1 MSDRYFGSWQRRVA
15 FAGAVTVVAAAAFAA
30 AVATHTS
37 KAAGVSAGVDNNTL
51 VYAITDTPPDID
63 PNSSAEFVESELF
76 TNTLSR
82 LFDYKTVKRSDG
94 TYVMQSAGYQ
104 PVVGSLV
111 KSWTVSA
118 DKKTITV
125 NLRTGVKNYLGDTF
139 DAKDV
144 VYTFDRLLALKGTGT
159 FYESSIGITKTS
171 NIKVVNP
178 HKIVFKLDFPAEL
191 FFKMMSIPHM
201 GIVDSVV
208 YKQHAT
214 KSDPWSSQWAHT
226 NSVGWGPY
234 EMTQNQQGVQIVLKA
249 DPNFWGHKP
258 AVQNIIEKAVPNSSN
273 RLALLKGGAVDIAAY
288 LQPRER
294 ISLKN
299 DPNVKIAGFTPAQ
312 SHAILYMTNT
322 AKPFDNKLVRQAV
335 CYALPVDNIVK
346 TVGLGTARAQQSPLP
361 ANYEFY
367 APQLDPYTYN
377 VDKAKALLK
386 QAGYPNGFSTSIG
399 FSNDDPTVEQQAVMV
414 QNALAAV
421 GIKATLNKQPLAT
434 YSQNWLGAKYQM
446 GMMFEG
452 AFIPDFAYALH
463 LWYYGP
469 KKQNFLDFTDYYN
482 KNVDK
487 WLDQANHTF
496 DQATRKQLALATQ
509 KQILQDAPICYLAEL
524 GQFFPTRTNI
534 GGVNYFTYSAL
545 HFDLLTKS

>member
-1 MSDRYFGSWQRRVA
+1 MSVKSFGTWRGRVVLA
-15 FAGAVTVVAAAAFAA
+15 GFAAVVAAAAVAATFATRA
-30 AVATHTS
+30 GH
-37 KAAGVSAGVDNNTL
+37 AAGLSAKVDNNTL

-82 LFDYKTVKRSDG
+82 LFDYKTTKRADG

-104 PVVGSLV
+104 PVVGSLAQ
-111 KSWTVSA
+111 SWTVSP

-125 NLRTGVKNYLGDTF
+125 NLRKGVKNYLGHTF

-159 FYESSIGITKTS
+159 FYESSIGITKKS
-171 NIKVVNP
+171 NIQVVNP
-178 HKIVFKLDFPAEL
+178 YKVIFKLDFPAEL
-191 FFKMMSIPHM
+191 FFKMMAIPHM
-201 GIVDSVV
+201 GIVDSVEF
-208 YKQHAT
+208 KKAST
-214 KSDPWSSQWAHT
+214 KSDPWAAQWAHT
-226 NSVGWGPY
+226 HSVGFGPY
-234 EMTQNQQGVQIVLKA
+234 YLQQNQQGVQVVLKA
-249 DPNFWGHKP
+249 DPNYWGKKP
-258 AVQNIIEKAVPNSSN
+258 AIGTVIEKAVPASAN

-294 ISLKN
+294 ISLKG
-299 DPNVKIAGFTPAQ
+299 DSSVKIVGFAPAQ

-322 AKPFDNKLVRQAV
+322 TKPFDNKLVRQAV
-335 CYALPVDNIVK
+335 CYSLPYDNIVQ
-346 TVGLGTARAQQSPLP
+346 TVGLGTARLQKSPLP

-367 APQLDPYTYN
+367 SPQLNPYSYN

-386 QAGYPNGFSTSIG
+386 QAGFPNGFSTSIG
-399 FSNDDPTVEQQAVMV
+399 FSNDDPTVEQQAAIV
-414 QNALAAV
+414 QNALAKI

-452 AFIPDFAYALH
+452 AFIPDFTYALH

-469 KKQNFLDFTDYYN
+469 KKANFLDFTDYYN

-487 WLDQANHTF
+487 WLDEANHTF
-496 DQATRKQLALATQ
+496 DQARRKQLAQ
-509 KQILQDAPICYLAEL
+509 SIQGQILKDAPICYLAEL
-524 GQFFPTRTNI
+524 GQYFPARSNI
-534 GGVNYFTYSAL
+534 GGINYFTYSAL
-545 HFDLLTKS
+545 HFDLLTKG

>member
-1 MSDRYFGSWQRRVA
+1 MSERYFGSWQRRVV

-37 KAAGVSAGVDNNTL
+37 KAAGVRAGVDNSTL

-111 KSWTVSA
+111 TTWTVSP
-118 DKKTITV
+118 DKKTVTV

-159 FYESSIGITKTS
+159 FYESSIGITKPS
-171 NIKVVNP
+171 NIKVVDP

-201 GIVDSVV
+201 GIVDSVEF
-208 YKQHAT
+208 KKHAT
-214 KSDPWSSQWAHT
+214 KSDPWAAQWAHT
-226 NSVGWGPY
+226 HSVGFGPY
-234 EMTQNQQGVQIVLKA
+234 YITQNQQGVQVVLKA

-258 AVQNIIEKAVPNSSN
+258 AIQNVIEKAVPASAN
-273 RLALLKGGAVDIAAY
+273 RLALLKGGAVDIASY

-294 ISLKN
+294 ISLKGN
-299 DPNVKIAGFTPAQ
+299 SDVKIVGFAPAQ

-335 CYALPVDNIVK
+335 CNALPYDHIVK
-346 TVGLGTARAQQSPLP
+346 TVGLGTARQQKSPLP

-377 VDKAKALLK
+377 VAKAKALLK

-399 FSNDDPTVEQQAVMV
+399 FSNDDPTVEQQAAIV

-452 AFIPDFAYALH
+452 AFIPDFTYALH

-469 KKQNFLDFTDYYN
+469 KKANFLDFTDYHN
-482 KNVDK
+482 ANVNK
-487 WLDQANHTF
+487 WLDEANHTF
-496 DQATRKQLALATQ
+496 DQARRKQLATSIQ

-524 GQFFPTRTNI
+524 GQFFPARANI
-534 GGVNYFTYSAL
+534 GGINYFTYSAL
-545 HFDLLTKS
+545 HFDLLTKG

>member
-1 MSDRYFGSWQRRVA
+1 MKEKRLSGWRGWA
-15 FAGAVTVVAAAAFAA
+15 GLGAVVALVVAAALAA
-30 AVATHTS
+30 ALTS
-37 KAAGVSAGVDNNTL
+37 HAGTAAAGAKTDNNTI

-63 PNSSAEFVESELF
+63 PSSSAEFVESELF

-104 PVVGSLV
+104 PVVGSLAQ
-111 KSWTVSA
+111 SWSVSS

-125 NLRTGVKNYLGDTF
+125 NLRKGVKNYLGHTF

-144 VYTFDRLLALKGTGT
+144 TYTFDRLLALKGTGT
-159 FYESSIGITKTS
+159 FYESSIGITKPS
-171 NIKVVNP
+171 NIQVVNP
-178 HKIVFKLDFPAEL
+178 YKIVFKLDFPAEL
-191 FFKMMSIPHM
+191 FFKMLAIPHM
-201 GIVDSVV
+201 GIFDSVV

-214 KSDPWSSQWAHT
+214 KSDPWATQWAHT

-234 EMTQNQQGVQIVLKA
+234 YMTQNQQGVQVVLKA

-299 DPNVKIAGFTPAQ
+299 DPNVQIVGFTPAQ

-322 AKPFDNKLVRQAV
+322 TKPFDNKLVRQAV
-335 CYALPVDNIVK
+335 CNALPYDNIVK
-346 TVGLGTARAQQSPLP
+346 TVGLGTARLQKSPLP

-367 APQLDPYTYN
+367 APQLNPYSYN
-377 VDKAKALLK
+377 PDKAKALLK

-399 FSNDDPTVEQQAVMV
+399 FSNDDPTVEQQAAIV

-452 AFIPDFAYALH
+452 AFIPDFTYALH

-469 KKQNFLDFTDYYN
+469 KTTNFLDFTNYN
-482 KNVDK
+482 NANVNK

-496 DQATRKQLALATQ
+496 DQPTRKKLALAIQ
-509 KQILQDAPICYLAEL
+509 KQILDDAPICYLAEL
-524 GQFFPTRTNI
+524 GQFFPARKNI
-534 GGVNYFTYSAL
+534 GGINYFTYSAL

>member
-1 MSDRYFGSWQRRVA
+1 MSERYFGSWQRRVV

-37 KAAGVSAGVDNNTL
+37 KAAGVRAGVDNSTL

-111 KSWTVSA
+111 TTWTVSP

-159 FYESSIGITKTS
+159 FYESSIGITKPS
-171 NIKVVNP
+171 NIKVVDP

-201 GIVDSVV
+201 GIVDSVEF
-208 YKQHAT
+208 KKHAT
-214 KSDPWSSQWAHT
+214 KSDPWAAQWAHT
-226 NSVGWGPY
+226 HSVGFGPY
-234 EMTQNQQGVQIVLKA
+234 YLTQNQQGVQVVLKA

-258 AVQNIIEKAVPNSSN
+258 AIQNVIEKAVPASAN
-273 RLALLKGGAVDIAAY
+273 RLALLKGGAVDIASY

-294 ISLKN
+294 ISLKGN
-299 DPNVKIAGFTPAQ
+299 SAVKIVGFAPAQ
-312 SHAILYMTNT
+312 SHAPHVAPI
-322 AKPFDNKLVRQAV
+322 AARWAAV
-335 CYALPVDNIVK
+335 SSSSS
-346 TVGLGTARAQQSPLP
+346 TRTARCPRTTSSTPHSSTRTPTTSRRRRRCSSRPGIRTASPLASASRTTIRP
-361 ANYEFY
+361 SSSKRRSCRTPS
-367 APQLDPYTYN
+367 PQW
-377 VDKAKALLK
+377 
-386 QAGYPNGFSTSIG
+386 GS
-399 FSNDDPTVEQQAVMV
+399 
-414 QNALAAV
+414 
-421 GIKATLNKQPLAT
+421 
-434 YSQNWLGAKYQM
+434 
-446 GMMFEG
+446 
-452 AFIPDFAYALH
+452 
-463 LWYYGP
+463 
-469 KKQNFLDFTDYYN
+469 
-482 KNVDK
+482 
-487 WLDQANHTF
+487 
-496 DQATRKQLALATQ
+496 R
-509 KQILQDAPICYLAEL
+509 
-524 GQFFPTRTNI
+524 RR
-534 GGVNYFTYSAL
+534 
-545 HFDLLTKS
+545 

>member
-1 MSDRYFGSWQRRVA
+1 MNQSTLKGWRGR
-15 FAGAVTVVAAAAFAA
+15 AGLGAAAALVCAA
-30 AVATHTS
+30 AL
-37 KAAGVSAGVDNNTL
+37 AAAFMSHLSNAAVSVKTDNNTI
-51 VYAITDTPPDID
+51 VYAITDTPPDLD
-63 PNSSAEFVESELF
+63 PSSSAEFVESELF

-82 LFDYKTVKRSDG
+82 LFDYKTVKRADG

-111 KSWTVSA
+111 QSWTVSP

-125 NLRTGVKNYLGDTF
+125 NLRQGVKNFLGHTF

-144 VYTFDRLLALKGTGT
+144 TYTFDRLLALNGTGT
-159 FYESSIGITKTS
+159 FYEHSIGITKPS
-171 NIKVVNP
+171 NIVVVNP
-178 HKIVFKLDFPAEL
+178 YKIIFKLDFPAEL

>member
-1 MSDRYFGSWQRRVA
+1 MNQNILQGWRGRVGL
-15 FAGAVTVVAAAAFAA
+15 GAIAALVGAAALVAAFMSSSGTA
-30 AVATHTS
+30 AVSA
-37 KAAGVSAGVDNNTL
+37 KADNNTI
-51 VYAITDTPPDID
+51 VYAITDTPPDLD
-63 PNSSAEFVESELF
+63 ASSSAEFVESELF

-82 LFDYKTVKRSDG
+82 LFDYKTVKRADG

-111 KSWTVSA
+111 QSWTVSP

-125 NLRTGVKNYLGDTF
+125 NLRQGVKNYLGHTF

-144 VYTFDRLLALKGTGT
+144 TYTFDRLLALNGTGT
-159 FYESSIGITKTS
+159 FYEHSIGITKPS
-171 NIKVVNP
+171 NIVVVNP
-178 HKIVFKLDFPAEL
+178 YKIVFKLDFPAEL
-191 FFKMMSIPHM
+191 FFKMMAIPHM
-201 GIVDSVV
+201 GILDSVV

-214 KSDPWSSQWAHT
+214 KSDPWSAQWAHT

-234 EMTQNQQGVQIVLKA
+234 YITQNQQGVQVVLKA
-249 DPNFWGHKP
+249 DPSFWGHKP

-294 ISLKN
+294 ISLKG
-299 DPNVKIAGFTPAQ
+299 DSSVKVVGFTPAQ

-322 AKPFDNKLVRQAV
+322 MKPFDNKLVRQAV
-335 CYALPVDNIVK
+335 CYSLPYSNIVK
-346 TVGLGTARAQQSPLP
+346 TVGLGTARQQKSPLP

-377 VDKAKALLK
+377 IAKAKALLK
-386 QAGYPNGFSTSIG
+386 QAGYPKGFSTSIG

-421 GIKATLNKQPLAT
+421 GINATLNKQPLAT

-469 KKQNFLDFTDYYN
+469 KTANFLDFTDYTN
-482 KNVDK
+482 KSVNK

-496 DQATRKQLALATQ
+496 DQATRQKLALAVQ
-509 KQILQDAPICYLAEL
+509 KQILQDAPICYLTEL
-524 GQFFPTRTNI
+524 GQFFPARANI
-534 GGVNYFTYSAL
+534 GGINYYTYSAL